1 MSFADTHSDDSNDV
15 GRSDSPDGDNGVNP
29 ETIGLVDTHCHLSDK
44 RFDED
49 RDATIERARA
59 AGVTH
64 IVAVG
69 GGGPIEAS
77 EASADLA
84 ARYPFLR
91 STSGIHPHDA
101 TSFDPKTEARVEA
114 LLSRPEV
121 AAVGETGLDYY
132 YEHSPKQVQRDA
144 LARHIALARKHDL
157 PIVLHCRD
165 AESDLRDVLTSEW
178 PDTAKGVV
186 HCFTGRYE
194 DARWYLDKGLTVS
207 FTGIFTFKKSGD
219 LRDVAR
225 KLPLDRLMVETDS
238 PYLAPMPY
246 RGKRNEPAYVV
257 HVADMLAELHETT
270 RDAVVKATAANAR
283 DLFFPELP

>member
-1 MSFADTHSDDSNDV
+1 MSFADTHSDDFNEV
-15 GRSDSPDGDNGVNP
+15 GSSDGPDRANGVNA
-29 ETIGLVDTHCHLSDK
+29 ETIGLVDTHCHLADK

-49 RDATIERARA
+49 RDATIERARS

-84 ARYPFLR
+84 ARYPFMR

-101 TSFDPKTEARVEA
+101 ASFDSKIEARVEA

-132 YEHSPKQVQRDA
+132 YEHSPRQVQRDA

-165 AESDLRDVLTSEW
+165 AESDLRDVLASEW
-178 PDTAKGVV
+178 PDSAKGVV

-238 PYLAPMPY
+238 PYLAPMPH

-257 HVADMLAELHETT
+257 HVAEMLAELHETT
-270 RDAVVKATAANAR
+270 REAVIEATAANAR